1 MAAGDPVS
9 VGEAYN
15 SSLAHRRCERRF
27 ARERSARRRCRG
39 IRRPYPP
46 TALTEMVATTQAA
59 PRAAAPQAVGAW
71 LDSLASIYIEADRE
85 RFAAAYAMAQE
96 TLGDLRGADGEPL
109 VERALGT
116 AGILAAQRF
125 DPDSLAAA
133 LLLGLPQS
141 SQHDPARL
149 AAAFGA
155 DVAALVAGV
164 ARMNAV
170 HVQPAGA
177 DSQQRAA
184 QAENLRKMLLAMVED
199 IRVVLIKLAERTYAL
214 RYLMGRGDAER
225 RAAARE
231 VVDVYAPLANR
242 LGLWQLKWELED
254 LSMRALE
261 PDEYKRIAHLIDER
275 RLDRERYIDNVV
287 ATLARELAAGGV
299 TAEVRGRPKHI
310 YSIFSK
316 MRRKQIGI
324 DALYDIRAVRILVET
339 VRDCYTA
346 LGIVHHLWTPLPG
359 EFDDYIAKPKANNYR
374 SLHTAV
380 LGPEDKPLEVQIR
393 TREMHR
399 HSEYG
404 VAAHWRYKEGGAVLE
419 RRDAGYEDKIAWL
432 RQILDWKDAIADT
445 GDWLSAFKSSLFTDS
460 IYVLTPQG
468 KVVDLPR
475 GATPIDFAYAV
486 HTSLGHRGRGARVDG
501 QMVPLDFVLRNGQQ
515 VEIIA
520 AKQGGPSRDWLN
532 PDLGYV
538 HSHRARAKVRQWFKA
553 QQHDQTVAQGRAMV
567 ERELARLG
575 QTALKLDAVAAKAG
589 FARTDELFAAFA
601 RDEINTRQVQ
611 AAIAAVAQPAAPPPT
626 PAEPEVVT
634 RRSRAG
640 GGHGIL
646 VVGVDRL
653 LTGLAR
659 CCKPAPPDPIVG
671 FVTRGKGITIHRASC
686 TNVGRI
692 AAREPE
698 RLIAAD
704 WGASRDELF
713 PVDIVVEAS
722 DRQGLLRDIS
732 ELLSREKI
740 NVTAVNTQTR
750 QHQARMEFT
759 LEVESVVQLKRALQL
774 ARDIPGVFS
783 ATRR

>member
-1 MAAGDPVS
+1 
-9 VGEAYN
+9 
-15 SSLAHRRCERRF
+15 
-27 ARERSARRRCRG
+27 
-39 IRRPYPP
+39 
-46 TALTEMVATTQAA
+46 MVAVTHMA
-59 PRAAAPQAVGAW
+59 PRAVGAW
-71 LDSLASIYIEADRE
+71 LDSLASVYTDADRE
-85 RFAAAYAMAQE
+85 RFLAAYQMAHE
-96 TLGDLRGADGEPL
+96 RVGDADGADGEPF
-109 VERALGT
+109 VARAIG
-116 AGILAAQRF
+116 AASILAAQRF
-125 DPDSLAAA
+125 DPDSIVAA
-133 LLLGLPQS
+133 LLLGLPAS
-141 SQHDPARL
+141 ARYERE
-149 AAAFGA
+149 AVVAAFGDA
-155 DVAALVAGV
+155 VAALVEGV
-164 ARMNAV
+164 ARMNS
-170 HVQPAGA
+170 VQATPVGA

-184 QAENLRKMLLAMVED
+184 QAENLRKMLLAMVDD
-199 IRVVLIKLAERTYAL
+199 IRVVLIKLAERTQAL
-214 RYLMGRGDAER
+214 RYLMTSDEPVR

-231 VVDVYAPLANR
+231 VIDVYGPLANR

-254 LSMRALE
+254 LSLRALE
-261 PDEYKRIAHLIDER
+261 PAEYRRVAKLLDER
-275 RLDRERYIDNVV
+275 RLDRERYIGEV
-287 ATLARELAAGGV
+287 AKTLSRELKAAGIAADV
-299 TAEVRGRPKHI
+299 SGRPKHI
-310 YSIFSK
+310 YSIVSK

-324 DALYDIRAVRILVET
+324 DALYDIRAVRILVDT

-346 LGIVHHLWTPLPG
+346 LGLVHHLWTPLPG

-380 LGPEDKPLEVQIR
+380 LGPEGKPLEVQIR

-404 VAAHWRYKEGGAVLE
+404 VAAHWRYKEGDARAE
-419 RRDAGYEDKIAWL
+419 RRDAGFDDRIAWL
-432 RQILDWKDAIADT
+432 RQILDWKDAVADS

-468 KVVDLPR
+468 KVVDLPK

-486 HTSLGHRGRGARVDG
+486 HTSLGHRCRGARVDG
-501 QMVPLDFVLRNGQQ
+501 QMVPLDYVLSNGQQ

-532 PDLGYV
+532 ADLGYV

-553 QQHDQTVAQGRAMV
+553 QQHDATVAQGRAMV

-589 FARTDELFAAFA
+589 FARADDFFAAFA
-601 RDEINTRQVQ
+601 RDEINSRQVQ
-611 AAIAAVAQPAAPPPT
+611 TAIAALTQPTAAPA
-626 PAEPEVVT
+626 PAEPEVVM
-634 RRSRAG
+634 RRSRAADS
-640 GGHGIL
+640 GHGIL

-686 TNVGRI
+686 TNVARI
-692 AAREPE
+692 ASREPE
-698 RLIAAD
+698 RLIEAG
-704 WGASRDELF
+704 WGAPREQLF
-713 PVDIVVEAS
+713 PVDIVIEAS

-740 NVTAVNTQTR
+740 NVTAVSTQTR
-750 QHQARMEFT
+750 HHQARMAFT

-783 ATRR
+783 ADRR